1 MLFGRGE
8 DEDGVCRWFFECL
21 EEGVERRLRQHVHL
35 VDDIDAV
42 PSYLRG
48 DTYLFGQRAD
58 VVHRIV
64 RGGIQLMDVETASL
78 VESAARFAFA
88 AGLAPLRVEAVDG
101 FGEDAGAG
109 GLAHAPRAAEQVGMG
124 ELSAC
129 DGIPQRGGDV
139 RLSDHRFESG
149 RSVFSG

>member
-88 AGLAPLRVEAVDG
+88 AGLAPCGLRQLMV
-101 FGEDAGAG
+101 
-109 GLAHAPRAAEQVGMG
+109 LAKMRAQVVLPTPRG
-124 ELSAC
+124 
-129 DGIPQRGGDV
+129 PQNR
-139 RLSDHRFESG
+139 
-149 RSVFSG
+149 